1 MHPLD
6 PLTAAEITATAK
18 IVQSVNPKGSVH
30 FKNISLLEPAKR
42 ELRRYLA
49 AERSNDP
56 VSALTRRAS
65 SLYYHRGTTDLFLAV
80 INLTASS
87 VEKIE
92 KLEEGY
98 HGQADMDEVLEVR
111 AKCLSNPKVLER
123 IRQYGLSDEL
133 EVVCDTWPYGRDT
146 DDFTRRL
153 AQVCPFSFMYF
164 WKYGLIADCLGS
176 ATSTQNTSPTPAQT
190 RMIIRSPSRP
200 SSTMSQKSWLIL
212 LICHSVTITVSRQTW
227 NIPITS
233 HENGI
238 MISTR
243 NRNAPISSL

>member
-18 IVQSVNPKGSVH
+18 LIQSVNPKGSVH

-42 ELRRYLA
+42 ELRQYLA
-49 AERSNDP
+49 AERNNAISPN
-56 VSALTRRAS
+56 ALPAMTRRAS
-65 SLYYHRGTTDLFLAV
+65 SLYYHRGTTDLFLGV
-80 INLTASS
+80 VNLTTAE

-111 AKCLSNPKVLER
+111 AKCLSNPKVVER
-123 IRQYGLSDEL
+123 IKQYGLSDEL

-153 AQVCPFSFMYF
+153 AQVLPPPF
-164 WKYGLIADCLGS
+164 
-176 ATSTQNTSPTPAQT
+176 
-190 RMIIRSPSRP
+190 IRIVV
-200 SSTMSQKSWLIL
+200 W
-212 LICHSVTITVSRQTW
+212 
-227 NIPITS
+227 
-233 HENGI
+233 E
-238 MISTR
+238 
-243 NRNAPISSL
+243 

>member
-18 IVQSVNPKGSVH
+18 LVQSVNPKGLVH

-49 AERSNDP
+49 AERSNA
-56 VSALTRRAS
+56 SAPALMRRAS

-80 INLTASS
+80 VNLTASS

-98 HGQADMDEVLEVR
+98 HGQADMDEVVEVR
-111 AKCLSNPKVLER
+111 EKCLSNPKVLER
-123 IRQYGLSDEL
+123 IRQYAMSDEL

-153 AQVCPFSFMYF
+153 AQVCPFF
-164 WKYGLIADCLGS
+164 
-176 ATSTQNTSPTPAQT
+176 TSSE
-190 RMIIRSPSRP
+190 
-200 SSTMSQKSWLIL
+200 
-212 LICHSVTITVSRQTW
+212 TVF
-227 NIPITS
+227 
-233 HENGI
+233 
-238 MISTR
+238 
-243 NRNAPISSL
+243 

>member
-18 IVQSVNPKGSVH
+18 LIQSVNPKGSVH

-42 ELRRYLA
+42 ELRQYLA
-49 AERSNDP
+49 AERNNAFLSSGAFP
-56 VSALTRRAS
+56 AVTRRAS
-65 SLYYHRGTTDLFLAV
+65 SLYYHRDTTDLFLAV
-80 INLTASS
+80 VNLTTPG

-111 AKCLSNPKVLER
+111 AKCLSNPRVVER
-123 IRQYGLSDEL
+123 IKLYGLSDEL

-153 AQVCPFSFMYF
+153 AQVITPFQYDYM
-164 WKYGLIADCLGS
+164 D
-176 ATSTQNTSPTPAQT
+176 
-190 RMIIRSPSRP
+190 
-200 SSTMSQKSWLIL
+200 
-212 LICHSVTITVSRQTW
+212 
-227 NIPITS
+227 
-233 HENGI
+233 
-238 MISTR
+238 
-243 NRNAPISSL
+243 